1 MDEVGGAIERV
12 DDPHMICIGV
22 AVGFARL
29 FGQDAVVGVG
39 SEQGFDDGVFAG
51 QVDFGYKIIDLFLR
65 NSNSLHVQGG
75 AVDDGACGACSLD
88 GYVEHGVEIGRH
100 EFLRTKQCSPV
111 RCQRRMA
118 HFPMKLANRQGLSA
132 QFGHFEALRTG
143 TMSPMRTRFILIET
157 SHPGNVGAAARA
169 LKVMGFDEMVLVA
182 PRYNNV
188 LRKEETIQ
196 RASGANDV
204 LDKTRIVDT
213 LEEALDGISH
223 LCATAMTPRDFG
235 PPTRSPR
242 EHFEMLLSRA
252 QAQSATSFS
261 KTKEPISSI
270 GFLFGSERFGMKNE
284 DVYKCHV
291 ALSIPTNPQFG
302 SLNLAAALQLV
313 AYEWR
318 LALGGFPVASLVT
331 ESSLADAE
339 QVSGMLGHFE
349 KALVEIGFLDPAAP
363 KKLMPRLNQLFNRA
377 NLTPEEIHILRGVAK
392 AMIETAQAKR

>member
-1 MDEVGGAIERV
+1 
-12 DDPHMICIGV
+12 
-22 AVGFARL
+22 
-29 FGQDAVVGVG
+29 
-39 SEQGFDDGVFAG
+39 
-51 QVDFGYKIIDLFLR
+51 
-65 NSNSLHVQGG
+65 
-75 AVDDGACGACSLD
+75 
-88 GYVEHGVEIGRH
+88 
-100 EFLRTKQCSPV
+100 
-111 RCQRRMA
+111 
-118 HFPMKLANRQGLSA
+118 
-132 QFGHFEALRTG
+132 
-143 TMSPMRTRFILIET
+143 MSPMRTRFILIET

-182 PRYNNV
+182 PRYTNV

-242 EHFEMLLSRA
+242 EHFEMLLGRS
-252 QAQSATSFS
+252 QAHSATDAS
-261 KTKEPISSI
+261 KTNEAISSI
-270 GFLFGSERFGMKNE
+270 GFLFCSERFGMKNE

-318 LALGGFPVASLVT
+318 LALGGFAVASPVA

>member
-1 MDEVGGAIERV
+1 
-12 DDPHMICIGV
+12 
-22 AVGFARL
+22 
-29 FGQDAVVGVG
+29 
-39 SEQGFDDGVFAG
+39 
-51 QVDFGYKIIDLFLR
+51 
-65 NSNSLHVQGG
+65 
-75 AVDDGACGACSLD
+75 
-88 GYVEHGVEIGRH
+88 
-100 EFLRTKQCSPV
+100 
-111 RCQRRMA
+111 MA
-118 HFPMKLANRQGLSA
+118 HFPMNLADRKGLWA
-132 QFGHFEALRTG
+132 EFGLFGWAGTG
-143 TMSPMRTRFILIET
+143 TMWPMRTRFILIET

-169 LKVMGFDEMVLVA
+169 LKVMGFDDMVLVA
-182 PRYNNV
+182 PRYANV

-204 LDKTRIVDT
+204 LDKTRIVGT

-223 LCATAMTPRDFG
+223 VCATAMTPRDFG

-242 EHFEMLLSRA
+242 EHFDLLLRRSL
-252 QAQSATSFS
+252 T
-261 KTKEPISSI
+261 KTASEIVKPAEAISSI

-291 ALSIPTNPQFG
+291 ALSIPTNPDFG

-318 LALGGFPVASLVT
+318 LALGGFPVASPAG
-331 ESSLADAE
+331 ESGLADAA
-339 QVSGMLGHFE
+339 QVAGLLGHLE
-349 KALVEIGFLDPAAP
+349 QALIEIGFLDPEAP